1 MGRVVVKLRM
11 ISAAAAAM
19 FAFTAGMALAN
30 TFNVPGGDLDA
41 ALDVYS
47 QQSGVRIAVSM
58 EAVQGMKTTGAKGE
72 MSPEA
77 ALMKILHGTG
87 LSTNRD
93 ASGVVEIVRKHS

>member
-1 MGRVVVKLRM
+1 MKLRM

-77 ALMKILHGTG
+77 ALMKIRRRRLWHEGIQ
-87 LSTNRD
+87 
-93 ASGVVEIVRKHS
+93 AEEIQLLRV